1 MKKIALLL
9 VLALLLG
16 FLVVP
21 SGAADRAIRAVAERI
36 AGGAALMQEVDRDR
50 PIDEFYDRA
59 RRFADL
65 TARSTG
71 HGNVSEEWRR
81 LRSAYKAARKEARR
95 GREEGWRFL
104 VSHLDEDFA
113 AGDRLIG
120 GRAGDEP
127 SSPGTGEARKL
138 SLIRSEVCVGRNR
151 TDHSCPSRRDALTF
165 TLPRDV
171 AAIRRFDTEWRD
183 FGANGN
189 GELYI
194 NDKLLWRE
202 DVNKDWDGDGR
213 DLNLRVPA
221 GSVITIRSANGDPIW
236 IRKLTLDV
244 LERADRDDYRDP
256 WDLPYDPWR

>member
-1 MKKIALLL
+1 MKKMPLLL
-9 VLALLLG
+9 ALALLLA
-16 FLVVP
+16 FLVAP
-21 SGAADRAIRAVAERI
+21 SGAADRNLRAVAERI
-36 AGGAALMQEVDRDR
+36 ADGAALMQDVDRDR
-50 PIDEFYDRA
+50 AIDEFHDRA

-65 TARSTG
+65 TRGSTG
-71 HGNVSEEWRR
+71 RGNVPEEWRR
-81 LRSAYKAARKEARR
+81 LRAAYKAARKEARR

-104 VSHLDEDFA
+104 VTHLDEDFA
-113 AGDRLIG
+113 AGDRLVADVAG
-120 GRAGDEP
+120 GEP
-127 SSPGTGEARKL
+127 PASGTEARKL
-138 SLIRSEVCVGRNR
+138 SLIRSETCIGRNR
-151 TDHSCPSRRDALTF
+151 TDHSCPNRKDALTF

-194 NDKLLWRE
+194 NDRLVWRE

-213 DLNLRVPA
+213 DLNLRVPK
-221 GSVITIRSANGDPIW
+221 GSVITMRSANGDPIW
-236 IRKLTLDV
+236 IRKLTVDV